1 MIASRTISRLSGNS
15 AFRANTINR
24 RLLSTE
30 KEPLKEA
37 VSDIKPIAKTWW
49 TNVELWGRLGAIA
62 GWGMSGSAIYDAQ
75 YQSPDII
82 SMNMTTVL
90 IVYSSLF
97 ARWAWIVKPQNLLL
111 ASCHITNVGAQ
122 LNQLRRALEYKLE
135 QGQKEVVEKYLYTA
149 AAGAA
154 GGAACVM
161 AGPAM
166 RSKLMAANIGILSAA
181 AAADAG
187 ECLIML

>member
-1 MIASRTISRLSGNS
+1 
-15 AFRANTINR
+15 
-24 RLLSTE
+24 
-30 KEPLKEA
+30 
-37 VSDIKPIAKTWW
+37 
-49 TNVELWGRLGAIA
+49 
-62 GWGMSGSAIYDAQ
+62 
-75 YQSPDII
+75 
-82 SMNMTTVL
+82 MNMTTVL